1 MAKTITAASILAQL
15 GIVTSPGCFD
25 LKAARTG
32 TSNVLTW
39 LWPDN
44 MKNALITG
52 ALNFFHLTVQR
63 STVASNSPTPAT
75 VVYTVTSTFPVP
87 DVNWSD
93 IKQWSP
99 TSWNLEGNPDT
110 YTDTWNVTTPV
121 CYRLILNC
129 EHVAN
134 KLEMDWIPALV
145 IPVQSFTAT
154 TDGSQPRLNWGAPDP
169 SWWPNPGTSCP

>member
-1 MAKTITAASILAQL
+1 MPKTITAASILAQL
-15 GIVTSPGCFD
+15 GIVTSPGCYDFTV
-25 LKAARTG
+25 ARTG
-32 TSNVLTW
+32 SSNVMSW
-39 LWPDN
+39 RWPDN

-63 STVASNSPTPAT
+63 STVASNSPTVN
-75 VVYTVTSTFPVP
+75 VVYSVTSTFPVP

-93 IKQWSP
+93 IKQWGPS
-99 TSWNLEGNPDT
+99 SWNLEGNPDT
-110 YTDTWNVTTPV
+110 YTDTWSVTTPV

-145 IPVQSFTAT
+145 IPVQNFTAN
-154 TDGSQPRLNWGAPDP
+154 GSVTSGRLQWDAPDVSFWP
-169 SWWPNPGTSCP
+169 SPGTACP